1 MIHPV
6 VSDMLHR
13 HANGLKAKIR
23 EQQEIRTGLH
33 ADREAI
39 ELKIKSCGEMADG
52 YRHELEAVEHAIQV
66 LSQGS
71 NL

>member
-13 HANGLKAKIR
+13 QANGLKARIR
-23 EQQEIRTGLH
+23 EQQAIRTDLH

-39 ELKIKSCGEMADG
+39 ELKIRSCGEMVDG